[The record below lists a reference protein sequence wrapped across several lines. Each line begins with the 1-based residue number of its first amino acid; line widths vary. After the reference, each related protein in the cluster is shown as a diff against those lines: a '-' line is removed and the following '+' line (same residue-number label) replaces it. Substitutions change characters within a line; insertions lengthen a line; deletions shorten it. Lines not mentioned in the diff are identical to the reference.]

1 MLKVKI
7 NRLITYIFFII
18 CSAISYSQDN
28 YIFDSN
34 RIKKV
39 FCQWELT
46 KEKNQTNYFM
56 RLYNKKE
63 DIFLDI
69 STYAKGDNKKIA
81 EKRFYDLAIND
92 GYSYIETDNISDKI
106 LGEKSKKYIG
116 IFKDGK
122 RIKNQ
127 LFFDQIKISIG
138 NSSSEEEYIKTLKL
152 IKEAIDPTIKIKDR
166 TPIDYGEIYQVK
178 DMFDV
183 KKLSKSI
190 KKYNR
195 YVDVLEEAKG
205 NNEVGSRISFALDDS
220 GKAVVERS
228 IMIEANVHFSK
239 KVQERRWKNFAKYL
253 SFKNPVID
261 NTSIKYFGVP
271 SIQMKST
278 QPQNYGYDTVG
289 IANIIITED
298 YTIWILNYVLNGD
311 KELQKVEYNELLE
324 LTKRALKEYKK

>member
-1 MLKVKI
+1 MLKIKI

-39 FCQWELT
+39 FCQWEIT
-46 KEKNQTNYFM
+46 REDIQSNYFM
-56 RLYNKKE
+56 RIYNKEE
-63 DIFLDI
+63 DIFIDI

-152 IKEAIDPTIKIKDR
+152 IKEAIDPTVKIKDR

-228 IMIEANVHFSK
+228 IIIEANVHFSK

-278 QPQNYGYDTVG
+278 QPQNYGYDAVG

>member
-1 MLKVKI
+1 MLKIKI

-152 IKEAIDPTIKIKDR
+152 IKEAIDPTVKIKDR

-205 NNEVGSRISFALDDS
+205 NNEVGSRMSFALDDS

-228 IMIEANVHFSK
+228 IIIEANVHFSK

-278 QPQNYGYDTVG
+278 QPQNYGYDAVG

>member
-1 MLKVKI
+1 MLKIKI

-39 FCQWELT
+39 FCQWEITREYKKDYELL
-46 KEKNQTNYFM
+46 
-56 RLYNKKE
+56 RLYNKEENIFVDISNYAKE
-63 DIFLDI
+63 D
-69 STYAKGDNKKIA
+69 TKKVA
-81 EKRFYDLAIND
+81 EKRFHEIAVEGNYK
-92 GYSYIETDNISDKI
+92 YIGKDTT
-106 LGEKSKKYIG
+106 SKKYLKTTSIKYKG
-116 IFKDGK
+116 ENIFGTG
-122 RIKNQ
+122 IKNNIF
-127 LFFDQIKISIG
+127 LDKVKMAIVNYG
-138 NSSSEEEYIKTLKL
+138 EEEEYIKTLKL

-166 TPIDYGEIYQVK
+166 TPIDYREIYQVK

-228 IMIEANVHFSK
+228 IIIEANVHFSK

-278 QPQNYGYDTVG
+278 QPQNYGYDAVG

>member
-1 MLKVKI
+1 
-7 NRLITYIFFII
+7 
-18 CSAISYSQDN
+18 
-28 YIFDSN
+28 
-34 RIKKV
+34 
-39 FCQWELT
+39 
-46 KEKNQTNYFM
+46 
-56 RLYNKKE
+56 
-63 DIFLDI
+63 
-69 STYAKGDNKKIA
+69 
-81 EKRFYDLAIND
+81 
-92 GYSYIETDNISDKI
+92 
-106 LGEKSKKYIG
+106 
-116 IFKDGK
+116 
-122 RIKNQ
+122 
-127 LFFDQIKISIG
+127 
-138 NSSSEEEYIKTLKL
+138 
-152 IKEAIDPTIKIKDR
+152 
-166 TPIDYGEIYQVK
+166 
-178 DMFDV
+178 MFDV

-228 IMIEANVHFSK
+228 IIIEANVHFSK

-261 NTSIKYFGVP
+261 KTSIKYFGVP

-278 QPQNYGYDTVG
+278 QPQNYGYDAVG

>member
-1 MLKVKI
+1 MLKIKI

-39 FCQWELT
+39 FCQWEIT
-46 KEKNQTNYFM
+46 REDIQSNYFM
-56 RLYNKKE
+56 RIYNKEE
-63 DIFLDI
+63 DIFIDI
-69 STYAKGDNKKIA
+69 SNYAKGDTKKVA
-81 EKRFYDLAIND
+81 EKRLHQIALEGNYKYT
-92 GYSYIETDNISDKI
+92 GEDNLSKKI
-106 LGEKSKKYIG
+106 LGVLSKNYIG
-116 IFKDGK
+116 KDLFG
-122 RIKNQ
+122 IAVKNQ
-127 LFFDQIKISIG
+127 IFLDKIKISITNNG
-138 NSSSEEEYIKTLKL
+138 EKEEYIKTLKL
-152 IKEAIDPTIKIKDR
+152 IKEAIDPTVKIKDR

-228 IMIEANVHFSK
+228 IIIEANVHFSK

-261 NTSIKYFGVP
+261 KTSIKYFGVP

-278 QPQNYGYDTVG
+278 QPQNYGYDAVG

>member
-1 MLKVKI
+1 MMNKK
-7 NRLITYIFFII
+7 RYIIFICI
-18 CSAISYSQDN
+18 IVLSIISYSKDN

-34 RIKKV
+34 RIRKV
-39 FCQWELT
+39 FYQWELT

-152 IKEAIDPTIKIKDR
+152 IKEAIDPTVKIKDR

-228 IMIEANVHFSK
+228 IIIEANVHFSK

-278 QPQNYGYDTVG
+278 QPQNYGYDAVG

>member
-1 MLKVKI
+1 
-7 NRLITYIFFII
+7 
-18 CSAISYSQDN
+18 
-28 YIFDSN
+28 
-34 RIKKV
+34 
-39 FCQWELT
+39 
-46 KEKNQTNYFM
+46 M

-152 IKEAIDPTIKIKDR
+152 IKEAIDPTVKIKDR

-228 IMIEANVHFSK
+228 IIIEANVHFSK

-278 QPQNYGYDTVG
+278 QPQNYGYDAVG

>member
-152 IKEAIDPTIKIKDR
+152 IKEAIDPTVKIKDR

-205 NNEVGSRISFALDDS
+205 NNEVGSRISFVLDDS

-278 QPQNYGYDTVG
+278 QPQNYGYDAVG

>member
-1 MLKVKI
+1 MLKIKI

-106 LGEKSKKYIG
+106 LGE
-116 IFKDGK
+116 
-122 RIKNQ
+122 NQ
-127 LFFDQIKISIG
+127 
-138 NSSSEEEYIKTLKL
+138 
-152 IKEAIDPTIKIKDR
+152 
-166 TPIDYGEIYQVK
+166 
-178 DMFDV
+178 
-183 KKLSKSI
+183 KSI
-190 KKYNR
+190 
-195 YVDVLEEAKG
+195 LE
-205 NNEVGSRISFALDDS
+205 
-220 GKAVVERS
+220 
-228 IMIEANVHFSK
+228 
-239 KVQERRWKNFAKYL
+239 YL
-253 SFKNPVID
+253 K
-261 NTSIKYFGVP
+261 
-271 SIQMKST
+271 M
-278 QPQNYGYDTVG
+278 
-289 IANIIITED
+289 E
-298 YTIWILNYVLNGD
+298 
-311 KELQKVEYNELLE
+311 KE
-324 LTKRALKEYKK
+324 

>member
-1 MLKVKI
+1 MKNKK
-7 NRLITYIFFII
+7 RYIIFIYI
-18 CSAISYSQDN
+18 IVLSVISYSQDN

-34 RIKKV
+34 RIRKV
-39 FCQWELT
+39 FYQWELT

-152 IKEAIDPTIKIKDR
+152 IKEAIDPTVKIKNR

-220 GKAVVERS
+220 GKVVVERS
-228 IMIEANVHFSK
+228 IIIEANVHFSK

-278 QPQNYGYDTVG
+278 QPQNYGYDAVG
-289 IANIIITED
+289 VANIIITED